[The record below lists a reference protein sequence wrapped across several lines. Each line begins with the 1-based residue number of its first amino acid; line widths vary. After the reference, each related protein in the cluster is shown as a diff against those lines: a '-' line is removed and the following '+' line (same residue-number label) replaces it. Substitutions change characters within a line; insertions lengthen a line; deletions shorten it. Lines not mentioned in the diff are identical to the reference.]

1 MRFKPDTFTLLLLST
16 VTIASLAPATGIFA
30 EILNKAT
37 TWVIVL
43 LFFLHGS
50 KLSRQAI
57 WAGIGHWRLHLVV
70 TATTFMVFP
79 LVGWLAQ
86 PLWALLLPPPL
97 VQGMLFL
104 CALPA
109 TVQSAIALTSIAR
122 GNIPAA
128 VCSASASTLLGIV
141 FTPLLVGALL
151 AHSGHAGDPLQA
163 VSRIAVQLLLP
174 FALGHLLRPW
184 TGKLL
189 QKAGQKIRIID
200 QGSILLVVY
209 AAFSS
214 AVVGGLW
221 QQMPL
226 AAMAT
231 LLGVCAVLL
240 AISMAWCLWISRR
253 LGFNQADEATILFC
267 GAQKSLVSGIPM
279 ANVLFSAAAV
289 GPMILPVMLFHPMQ
303 IMVSG
308 ILAGRYGRQQAQ
320 ALADKQPR
328 VHPST

>member
-1 MRFKPDTFTLLLLST
+1 MTLAFIAPEPSSPPRFWAVIPCAGVGARAMAAGALEPSLPKQYQPLL
-16 VTIASLAPATGIFA
+16 G
-30 EILNKAT
+30 
-37 TWVIVL
+37 
-43 LFFLHGS
+43 
-50 KLSRQAI
+50 Q
-57 WAGIGHWRLHLVV
+57 
-70 TATTFMVFP
+70 P
-79 LVGWLAQ
+79 LVLHTLAAFAAVPQ
-86 PLWALLLPPPL
+86 LAGTLVAVASGDDFLAAYPSSRYFTVPCGGPSRAQTVLGALRALLQRGAQADDWVL
-97 VQGMLFL
+97 VHDAARCLVTSLQIETL
-104 CALPA
+104 
-109 TVQSAIALTSIAR
+109 IAECQHDS
-122 GNIPAA
+122 
-128 VCSASASTLLGIV
+128 
-141 FTPLLVGALL
+141 VGALL
-151 AHSGHAGDPLQA
+151 AHSGNTGDPLQA

-279 ANVLFSAAAV
+279 ANVLFSAAVV

-320 ALADKQPR
+320 ALADKQPG